1 MFAGRFDEAIR
12 RYEECVA
19 VNLDEGRPVAALVAE
34 VAVCQATTYAGRSAE
49 VRERLADLLCRARSM
64 GNPSAIAW
72 ASYVTGEATAEVDVP
87 AALAAYRTAI
97 EESLKVD
104 NRLFLGLAR
113 SSAVALAA
121 RHGSAHDALAEF
133 ERVMDDWDELGN
145 VTAQWWVL
153 MNVSAL
159 FARLGEDRS
168 AALLAGAVLGTED
181 RTYLLLGDEDRL
193 REAVRQVTSRLGEE
207 LTRATLA
214 EGRALSI
221 DEAVTLARSTIRRA
235 METARS

>member
-1 MFAGRFDEAIR
+1 M
-12 RYEECVA
+12 
-19 VNLDEGRPVAALVAE
+19 
-34 VAVCQATTYAGRSAE
+34 
-49 VRERLADLLCRARSM
+49 
-64 GNPSAIAW
+64 
-72 ASYVTGEATAEVDVP
+72 TGEATAEADVP
-87 AALAAYRTAI
+87 AALAAYRTAM

-153 MNVSAL
+153 MNVSTL
-159 FARLGEDRS
+159 FARLGEDRP

-181 RTYLLLGDEDRL
+181 RTYLLLGDEARL
-193 REAVRQVTSRLGEE
+193 QDAVRQVTRAARRGASREP
-207 LTRATLA
+207 RWPRDAT
-214 EGRALSI
+214 LSI
-221 DEAVTLARSTIRRA
+221 DEAVALARQTIR
-235 METARS
+235 TAHA